1 MIWSHNFMPLGRL
14 LNRDASVDADNGGVP
29 IVMTASV
36 IEMSDFNLN
45 PFMAFTG
52 GFPTKIVPIK
62 ILRKYWYPITP
73 NNDDGSARFAPYGL
87 RKIEAL
93 LMEEFGEDN
102 VVTCTPHNLSK
113 FVGRETKVVGIS
125 TMDPLGIGF
134 VSRTYTSLV
143 GFGGEPIAAAE
154 FRNLMKH
161 SIWKKYRPKIVV
173 GGSGAWQIVNGN
185 MQERYGIN
193 TVVIGEGDRSAPEIF
208 RKAMNGEPLPK
219 VVKTEKP
226 ELERIPTIKKP
237 ALFGVVEITR
247 GCGKGCQFCSPTMRT
262 RYSFPLEK
270 IKKEAK
276 LNARAGSRMIVLQT
290 DDLFLYKCG
299 ERFVPN
305 KQAIVKLI
313 ETVGKIPNLEYLQ
326 PAHAALPPVA
336 YDPKMIEEIAPML
349 VEKGRWRYN
358 GKKVASVEVGIE
370 TGSIRLI
377 KKYMRGKPLPYETKD
392 WCEVVTQAIGIL
404 NDNDICP
411 LATLVI
417 GLPGE
422 EERDTLATMELV
434 DKLKGAK
441 LFYVPLFFTSE
452 EECLL
457 SNARQADLR
466 HLTDL
471 HWDFFATCW
480 RHNIKLWAPDK
491 QGKIA
496 AGSMLLY
503 MIYYRWK
510 HGSKVARPIIKL
522 ADFPRSL
529 LKVRSGTQHRHH
541 ESAKPGSSS
550 RM

>member
-1 MIWSHNFMPLGRL
+1 LIWGRRFIPLGRF
-14 LNRDASVDADNGGVP
+14 LNRDISTGANEPYNGGMP
-29 IVMTASV
+29 IVLTASV

-45 PFMAFTG
+45 PFIAFTG

-62 ILRKYWYPITP
+62 MLRKYWYPITP
-73 NNDDGSARFAPYGL
+73 NNDDGGALFAPYGL

-93 LMEEFGEDN
+93 LMEEFGENN

-125 TMDPLGIGF
+125 TMDPLGVGF
-134 VSRTYTSLV
+134 VSRTYISLV
-143 GFGGEPIAAAE
+143 GFGGESIAAAE

-161 SIWKKYRPKIVV
+161 PVWKKYRPKIVV
-173 GGSGAWQIVNGN
+173 GGSGAWQIVRGN

-193 TVVIGEGDRSAPEIF
+193 TVMIGEGDRSAREIF
-208 RKAMNGEPLPK
+208 RKAMNGESLPK
-219 VVKTEKP
+219 VIETKKP
-226 ELERIPTIKKP
+226 EPEEISMIKKP

-262 RYSFPLEK
+262 KYSFQLEK
-270 IKKEAK
+270 IKKEAE

-305 KQAIVKLI
+305 KQAIIELI
-313 ETVGKIPNLEYLQ
+313 ETVDKIPNVEYLQ

-336 YDPKMIEEIAPML
+336 YDPKMIEEIAPTL
-349 VEKGRWRYN
+349 VEKGRWRCD

-370 TGSIRLI
+370 TGSVRLI
-377 KKYMRGKPLPYETKD
+377 EKYMRGKSLPYEAKD
-392 WCEVVTQAIGIL
+392 WCEIVTQAIGIL
-404 NDNDICP
+404 NDNSICP
-411 LATLVI
+411 LATFVV

-434 DKLKGAK
+434 DKLKDAK

-457 SNARQADLR
+457 SNARQADLH

-480 RHNIKLWAPDK
+480 RRNIKLWAPDK

-496 AGSMLLY
+496 MGSML
-503 MIYYRWK
+503 
-510 HGSKVARPIIKL
+510 
-522 ADFPRSL
+522 
-529 LKVRSGTQHRHH
+529 
-541 ESAKPGSSS
+541 
-550 RM
+550 